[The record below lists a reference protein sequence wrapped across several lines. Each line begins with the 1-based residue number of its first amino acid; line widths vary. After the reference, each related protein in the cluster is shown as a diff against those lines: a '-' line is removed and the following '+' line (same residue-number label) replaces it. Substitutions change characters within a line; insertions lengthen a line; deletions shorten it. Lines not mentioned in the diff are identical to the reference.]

1 MGRAIAARPT
11 LRNQD
16 AMHRFSLAVAF
27 ALFASAPALAA
38 DARAGRAKAATICQ
52 GCHGMDGL
60 SKHPEAPN
68 IAGQIENYL
77 AKTLNQYRSGE
88 RQNEMMTIAAKE
100 LTDAEIENLA
110 AYYAAIQIEV
120 IPP

>member
-1 MGRAIAARPT
+1 
-11 LRNQD
+11 
-16 AMHRFSLAVAF
+16 
-27 ALFASAPALAA
+27 
-38 DARAGRAKAATICQ
+38 
-52 GCHGMDGL
+52 MDGL

-68 IAGQIENYL
+68 IAGQVENYL
-77 AKTLNQYRSGE
+77 VKTLHQYRSGE
-88 RQNEMMTIAAKE
+88 RQNELMTLAAKE

>member
-1 MGRAIAARPT
+1 MPKVPFAIAC
-11 LRNQD
+11 
-16 AMHRFSLAVAF
+16 
-27 ALFASAPALAA
+27 ALLTSAPAIAG

-77 AKTLNQYRSGE
+77 AKTLHQYRSGE
-88 RQNEMMTIAAKE
+88 RRNEMMTIAAKE
-100 LTDAEIENLA
+100 LTDKEIEDLSA
-110 AYYAAIQIEV
+110 FYAAIQIEV

>member
-1 MGRAIAARPT
+1 
-11 LRNQD
+11 
-16 AMHRFSLAVAF
+16 MHRFSLAVAF
-27 ALFASAPALAA
+27 TLFASAPALAA

-52 GCHGMDGL
+52 ACHGMDGL

-77 AKTLNQYRSGE
+77 AKSLHQYRSSE
-88 RQNEMMTIAAKE
+88 RRNEMMTIVSKD
-100 LTDAEIENLA
+100 LTDKEIEDLSA
-110 AYYAAIQIEV
+110 FYAAIQIEV

>member
-1 MGRAIAARPT
+1 MMRGSKAWLVAA
-11 LRNQD
+11 
-16 AMHRFSLAVAF
+16 
-27 ALFASAPALAA
+27 ALAA
-38 DARAGRAKAATICQ
+38 TNPLPATAGDARAGRAKAATICQ

-68 IAGQIENYL
+68 IAGQVENYL
-77 AKTLNQYRSGE
+77 VKTLHQYRSGE
-88 RQNEMMTIAAKE
+88 RQNELMTLAAKE